1 MDAPVEEETVPG
13 PSRRIVLAGAL
24 GSALNGL
31 LPPEPARA
39 AGTAAPRRPAFA
51 APFTLGVASGDPAP
65 DGVVL
70 WTRLAPR
77 PDAEDGRGGMPDRPV
92 DVEWEVAEDE
102 AFTRVV
108 RRGTET
114 AVPGFAHS
122 VHAEP
127 AGLAPGREYFYRF
140 RAEGHLS
147 PAART
152 RTAPA
157 AGAAVPALTV
167 AAASCAKFGAGYF
180 TAYRALA
187 ADHPDLVLHLGDYFY
202 ESDDGDVR
210 DPGGPEP
217 VDLAGYRRRHA
228 HQRSDAD
235 LRAAHAVAPWLVVW
249 DDHELANNWAGGDR
263 ARAPQR
269 RRAAFQA
276 YYEHM
281 PLRRASVPRGIDLQ
295 LFRRVPWGSLA
306 TFHMLDT
313 RQYRTPRGRGGSIT
327 GPEQERWLLE
337 GFRSSTAGWDVLGQ
351 QVFFAPRGGGGHKND
366 TWASYP
372 GSRERITRGW
382 VEAGVR
388 NAVVLTGDEHVHHA
402 NEIPLGDD
410 GRTVGTELVTTSI
423 TSGGDGEGG
432 AGDGGRE
439 NPHSRYRE
447 DRRGYLL
454 TRFTPTELRADF
466 RTVEQVRRPGAPVRT
481 SASFVVPDRG
491 ALSRP

>member
-1 MDAPVEEETVPG
+1 MPALPRRTVLLG
-13 PSRRIVLAGAL
+13 TLAGAL
-24 GSALNGL
+24 SGAL
-31 LPPEPARA
+31 PYPEPANPSRR
-39 AGTAAPRRPAFA
+39 APRQPSLPD
-51 APFTLGVASGDPAP
+51 PFTLGVASGDPSP

-77 PDAEDGRGGMPDRPV
+77 PDAEDGLGGMPDRPV
-92 DVEWEVAEDE
+92 DVEWEIAEDE

-114 AVPGFAHS
+114 TTADVAHS

-127 AGLAPGREYFYRF
+127 AGLAPDREYFYRF
-140 RAEGHLS
+140 RTAGHLS

-157 AGAAVPALTV
+157 PGAPVAALTV

-187 ADHPDLVLHLGDYFY
+187 DDAPDLVLHLGDYFY
-202 ESDDGDVR
+202 ESDEGEVR

-217 VDLAGYRRRHA
+217 TDLTGYRRRHA

-249 DDHELANNWAGGDR
+249 DDHELVNNWAGGDR
-263 ARAPQR
+263 GRSPDR

-281 PLRRASVPRGIDLQ
+281 PLRRASVPRGLDLQ
-295 LFRRVPWGSLA
+295 LFRRVAWGSLA

-313 RQYRTPRGRGGSIT
+313 RQYRAPRGSGGSIT
-327 GPEQERWLLE
+327 GLDQERWLLN
-337 GFRSSTAGWDVLGQ
+337 GFRTSGASWDVLGQ
-351 QVFFAPRGGGGHKND
+351 QVFFAPRSGDGHKSD
-366 TWASYP
+366 TWESYA
-372 GSRERITRGW
+372 GSRERVMAGW
-382 VEAGVR
+382 LDSPVR

-402 NEIPLGDD
+402 NELTLDD
-410 GRTVGTELVTTSI
+410 RPAGTELVTTSV
-423 TSGGDGEGG
+423 TSGGDGGDG
-432 AGDGGRE
+432 DGDGGDE
-439 NPHSRYRE
+439 NPHIRYRE

-466 RTVEQVRRPGAPVRT
+466 RVVEQVSEPGAPVRT
-481 SASFVVPDRG
+481 SASFVVPDGG
-491 ALSRP
+491 ALTRA